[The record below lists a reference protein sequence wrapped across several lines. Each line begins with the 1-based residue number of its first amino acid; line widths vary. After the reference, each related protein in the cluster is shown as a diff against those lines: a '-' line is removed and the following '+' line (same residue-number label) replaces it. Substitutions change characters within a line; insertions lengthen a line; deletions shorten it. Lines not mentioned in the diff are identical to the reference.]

1 MSDFD
6 PDRSADPNAQRRV
19 RATPVQ
25 ARQGREGRPV
35 LYVLIAGLA
44 LALLAWAAV
53 ELYPRG
59 TSRTASGTGPAERVA
74 PVEPPGAERT
84 ASIPAPS
91 GTQAPARPQGGQGAS
106 QESAPAASDSAR

>member
-19 RATPVQ
+19 RASPVQ

-84 ASIPAPS
+84 ASIPAPL
-91 GTQAPARPQGGQGAS
+91 GAQAPARSESPPAPAS
-106 QESAPAASDSAR
+106 QDSAR